1 MKAMLIWLVV
11 AVPLAWGV
19 AKSVEKARPLFW
31 FDSLANALAAGLRPA
46 VI

>member
-19 AKSVEKARPLFW
+19 AKSVEKARPLF
-31 FDSLANALAAGLRPA
+31 SLARHSTGMS
-46 VI
+46 ICKG